1 MSDKNR
7 KTKIRWKI
15 RRPTK
20 SFRGKAKDL
29 QKRQK
34 RLYETTNKKHF
45 YTKIIYQGMKH

>member
-1 MSDKNR
+1 MFDKNR

-15 RRPTK
+15 GRPTK
-20 SFRGKAKDL
+20 SFREKAKDL

-45 YTKIIYQGMKH
+45 YTKIIYQGTKH